1 MGDSEVE
8 NVFVLTIPLGAAPE
22 VPVENKPE
30 EAPDSLID
38 RVDESRAILVVEDNA
53 EMRLFIEKQL
63 YKQGYKVYSASN
75 GAEALQVLAG
85 QDIDL
90 IITDLMM
97 PKMNGVEVLQK
108 LRAEGIKTPI
118 MMLTAKAEKDDRITG
133 FNAGADDYLP
143 KPFEPDELI
152 ARVRAMLR
160 RSEDYHPTLL
170 TWGDITLNPD
180 TGVLSCGR
188 ESVRLSGREF
198 QVMELFMR
206 SPKVVLSADRIMERV
221 WGWDSDA
228 EINVVWVHIS
238 NLRKKIKSIGSGVTI
253 TANRGMGY
261 LLEETK

>member
-1 MGDSEVE
+1 MIYLVE
-8 NVFVLTIPLGAAPE
+8 DDGSIRELVLYTLNNSGLEARGFETPGAFWRALEQEIPQL
-22 VPVENKPE
+22 VMLDIMLPE
-30 EAPDSLID
+30 EDGLS
-38 RVDESRAILVVEDNA
+38 ILTKLRDDPKT
-53 EMRLFIEKQL
+53 KQL
-63 YKQGYKVYSASN
+63 
-75 GAEALQVLAG
+75 
-85 QDIDL
+85 
-90 IITDLMM
+90 
-97 PKMNGVEVLQK
+97 
-108 LRAEGIKTPI
+108 PI
-118 MMLTAKAEKDDRITG
+118 MMLTAKGETDDRITG

-221 WGWDSDA
+221 WGWGSDA